1 MTDAI
6 TTTDRA
12 PAVGLGELHALI
24 ALIRA
29 FETQVAQLYRDG
41 EIPGFVH
48 TSLGQEAIAAGV
60 GAALR
65 EDDYLA
71 TTHRGHGHVLAKGA
85 DVDGMMAELFAKG
98 TGLCHG
104 KGGSMHVADPAR
116 GILGANAIVGASV
129 PLAVGAALSSKLRR
143 QGRVAVAFFGEGAV
157 HQGAFHEAANL
168 AAIWDLPVIFVCENN
183 VYAEFTDS
191 RRMSRVAGVA
201 DRAAAYGIPA
211 VVVDGNDVEA
221 VHRAMLDA
229 AGRCRSGDG
238 PVLIEAETYRWHGH
252 YEGDA
257 QPYKPEDESVAWRD
271 RDPLL
276 AAGRLLVERGE
287 ADQDGLE
294 RVRGDA
300 RERIQRA
307 VEAARAADGPDPEEA
322 FADVFAS

>member
-1 MTDAI
+1 MT
-6 TTTDRA
+6 
-12 PAVGLGELHALI
+12 AVTAHASPPVALGELFEVM

-29 FETQVAQLYRDG
+29 FETRVSELYRDG
-41 EIPGFVH
+41 DIPGFVH

-71 TTHRGHGHVLAKGA
+71 TTHRGHGHVVAKGA
-85 DVDGMMAELFAKG
+85 DVDRMMAELFAKG

-129 PLAVGAALSSKLRR
+129 PLAVGAALSSKLLR
-143 QGRVAVAFFGEGAV
+143 QGRVAVSFFGEGAV
-157 HQGAFHEAANL
+157 NQGAFHEAANL
-168 AAIWDLPVIFVCENN
+168 AAIWDLPVILVCENN

-191 RRMSRVAGVA
+191 RTMARVPSVA
-201 DRAAAYGIPA
+201 ERAAAYGIAA

-221 VHRAMLDA
+221 VHRATLDA
-229 AGRCRSGDG
+229 AERCRSGEG

-257 QPYKPEDESVAWRD
+257 QPYKPEDESTAWRE

-276 AAGRLLVERGE
+276 RAGRLLVERGE
-287 ADQDGLE
+287 ADEDEHE
-294 RVRGDA
+294 RVRREA
-300 RERIQRA
+300 RERIDQA
-307 VEAARAADGPDPEEA
+307 VEAARAADGPDPREA
-322 FADVFAS
+322 YADVFAG

>member
-1 MTDAI
+1 VT
-6 TTTDRA
+6 
-12 PAVGLGELHALI
+12 GLDELHALI

-41 EIPGFVH
+41 DIPGFVH

-71 TTHRGHGHVLAKGA
+71 TTHRGHGHVVAKGA
-85 DVDGMMAELFAKG
+85 DVDRMMAELFAKG

-129 PLAVGAALSSKLRR
+129 PLAVGAALSSKLLR
-143 QGRVAVAFFGEGAV
+143 QGRVAVSFFGEGAV
-157 HQGAFHEAANL
+157 NQGAFHEAANL
-168 AAIWDLPVIFVCENN
+168 AAIWDLPVILVCENN

-191 RRMSRVAGVA
+191 RTMARVPSVA
-201 DRAAAYGIPA
+201 ERAAAYGIAA

-221 VHRAMLDA
+221 VHRATLDA
-229 AGRCRSGDG
+229 AERCRSGEG

-257 QPYKPEDESVAWRD
+257 QPYKPEDESTAWRE

-276 AAGRLLVERGE
+276 RAGRLLVERGE
-287 ADQDGLE
+287 ADEDELE
-294 RVRGDA
+294 RVRREA
-300 RERIQRA
+300 RERIDQA
-307 VEAARAADGPDPEEA
+307 VEAARAADGPDPREA
-322 FADVFAS
+322 YADVFAG